1 MRNSV
6 EAAQTSTK
14 GNLLPREC
22 KMDFLSPQR
31 GLSESPA
38 LILFAGPRQAKKKRK
53 ILTIYPNVYRFCKH
67 FAGGAAVIISSV
79 WRSLLD
85 VVKPNANFCP
95 SSDQSAVVSEL
106 FWNNNSLIYS
116 AKISD

>member
-31 GLSESPA
+31 GLCKSRV
-38 LILFAGPRQAKKKRK
+38 LILFAGPRQAKKKK
-53 ILTIYPNVYRFCKH
+53 NLTIYPNVYRFCKH
-67 FAGGAAVIISSV
+67 FAVGAAVIISSI